1 MAQIEELC
9 ANPVAIH
16 SSEQIHNIIMF
27 LQRSEGLS
35 KYVDSFMQMLSL
47 VHLKDASP
55 FVLTP
60 LLSDE
65 MREANFLRYCFFYLK
80 FSFC

>member
-9 ANPVAIH
+9 TNPVNLN
-16 SSEQIHNIIMF
+16 SSEQILNIVTF
-27 LQRSEGLS
+27 LQQSEGLS
-35 KYVDSFMQMLSL
+35 KPVDSFMQMLSL
-47 VHLKDASP
+47 VQLKDVST

-65 MREANFLRYCFFYLK
+65 QREAHFLRYLVLQ
-80 FSFC
+80 

>member
-9 ANPVAIH
+9 TNPVNLN
-16 SSEQIHNIIMF
+16 SSEQILNIVTF
-27 LQRSEGLS
+27 LQQSEGLS
-35 KYVDSFMQMLSL
+35 KLVDSFMQMLSL
-47 VHLKDASP
+47 VQLKDVST

-65 MREANFLRYCFFYLK
+65 QREAHFLRYLVLQ
-80 FSFC
+80 